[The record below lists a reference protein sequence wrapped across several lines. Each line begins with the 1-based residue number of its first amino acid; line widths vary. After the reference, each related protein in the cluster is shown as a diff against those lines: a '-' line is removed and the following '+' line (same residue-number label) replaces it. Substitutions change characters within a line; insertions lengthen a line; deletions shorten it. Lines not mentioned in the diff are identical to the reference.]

1 MQKEWQEGM
10 QECMTSPEM
19 QRCIQESSIPRK
31 DDFVK
36 RLSLGLADRSVR
48 LAKRTVDSAALVF
61 AHTLLDEA
69 LSEACR
75 ISFQAD
81 PRRWLAFV
89 NNRKVE
95 LGRLK
100 TKTLMSVKE
109 EMAREHVLQ
118 LERESMTKRLEV
130 LNGVCV
136 PRLKGEAIPTA
147 WIKQE
152 ALRDFDRLRQRIIH
166 GQPFLQRSVVIPD
179 QLHFAKLAGFSV
191 LILVSQAYDLLSG
204 GPIEPRSDRTW
215 LRLCAI
221 LRREFPEFVEFFQ
234 DVSDNSGKRGG

>member
-1 MQKEWQEGM
+1 MKGASGVAMSIMVKSWGHFYSAHERNLAAYGHFMLNFMNLEAFYRTAIKSVDLATPEMQKEWQEGM

-81 PRRWLAFV
+81 PR
-89 NNRKVE
+89 
-95 LGRLK
+95 
-100 TKTLMSVKE
+100 
-109 EMAREHVLQ
+109 
-118 LERESMTKRLEV
+118 
-130 LNGVCV
+130 
-136 PRLKGEAIPTA
+136 
-147 WIKQE
+147 
-152 ALRDFDRLRQRIIH
+152 
-166 GQPFLQRSVVIPD
+166 
-179 QLHFAKLAGFSV
+179 
-191 LILVSQAYDLLSG
+191 
-204 GPIEPRSDRTW
+204 
-215 LRLCAI
+215 
-221 LRREFPEFVEFFQ
+221 
-234 DVSDNSGKRGG
+234 